1 MTRAVLLGVFDGVH
15 LGHKAALDEL
25 VLTGA
30 DEKCVYTFSTETVTT
45 KGTRKL
51 LSTTAE
57 KNELLLKGGANRVVS
72 VDFSEVKDMTA
83 EEFFD
88 KVLVKNLKADVI
100 ICGENYRFGKG
111 ASAGSHDMKA
121 MCEKAGIAFKEVK
134 TLFINGE
141 TVSTTRIRGLIES
154 GRTDEAW
161 LLLGRPYSISGE
173 VVHGN
178 HIGTNMGIKT
188 LNMLPDET
196 KALPK
201 SGVYSTRCII
211 DGKLYKS
218 VTDIGTKPTVETDN
232 SMIIETHV
240 FDFDDDVYG
249 KTVRVEFLEYYR
261 SEQKFD
267 TLDEL
272 KQTIL
277 KDIKRRK
284 ESDL

>member
-57 KNELLLKGGANRVVS
+57 KNELLLKGGANRVIS
-72 VDFSEVKDMTA
+72 ADFSEVKDMTA

-141 TVSTTRIRGLIES
+141 TVSTTRIRGLIEN

-178 HIGTNMGIKT
+178 RIGTHLGIKT
-188 LNMLPDET
+188 LNMLPDGK

-218 VTDIGTKPTVETDN
+218 VTDIGTKPTVEADN

>member
-57 KNELLLKGGANRVVS
+57 KNELLLKGGANRVIS

-141 TVSTTRIRGLIES
+141 TVSTTRIRGLIEN

-218 VTDIGTKPTVETDN
+218 VTDIGTKPTVEADN

>member
-57 KNELLLKGGANRVVS
+57 KNELLLKGGANRVIS
-72 VDFSEVKDMTA
+72 ADFSEVKDMTA

-141 TVSTTRIRGLIES
+141 TVSTTRIRGLIEN

-188 LNMLPDET
+188 LNMLPDGK

-211 DGKLYKS
+211 DGRLYKS

-240 FDFDDDVYG
+240 FDFNDDVYG

>member
-25 VLTGA
+25 VLSGA
-30 DEKCVYTFSTETVTT
+30 EGKCVYTFNTETVTT

-57 KNELLLKGGANRVVS
+57 KNALLIGGGADEVIS
-72 VDFSEVKDMTA
+72 ADFAEVKNMTA
-83 EEFFD
+83 EEFFNE
-88 KVLVKNLKADVI
+88 VLVKNLKADVI

-111 ASAGSHDMKA
+111 ASAGSQDMKA
-121 MCEKAGIAFKEVK
+121 MCEREGIGFKEVK
-134 TLFINGE
+134 TLVIDGE
-141 TVSTTRIRGLIES
+141 AVSTTRIRKLIEN
-154 GRTDEAW
+154 GETKKANR
-161 LLLGRPYSISGE
+161 LLGRAYSISGE

-211 DGKLYKS
+211 DNRLYKS

-240 FDFDDDVYG
+240 FDFDDNVYG

>member
-25 VLTGA
+25 VLSGA
-30 DEKCVYTFSTETVTT
+30 EGKCVYTFNTETVTT

-57 KNELLLKGGANRVVS
+57 KNALLIGGGADEVIS
-72 VDFSEVKDMTA
+72 ADFAEVKNMTA

-88 KVLVKNLKADVI
+88 EVLVKNLKADVI

-111 ASAGSHDMKA
+111 ASAGSQDMKA
-121 MCEKAGIAFKEVK
+121 MCEREGIGFKEVK
-134 TLFINGE
+134 TLVIDGE
-141 TVSTTRIRGLIES
+141 AVSTTRIRKLIEN
-154 GRTDEAW
+154 GETKKANR
-161 LLLGRPYSISGE
+161 LLGRAYSISGE

-188 LNMLPDET
+188 LNMVPDET

-211 DGKLYKS
+211 DNKLYKS
-218 VTDIGTKPTVETDN
+218 VTDIGTKPTVEEDN

-240 FDFDDDVYG
+240 FDFDDNVYG

>member
-57 KNELLLKGGANRVVS
+57 KNELLLKGGANRVIS
-72 VDFSEVKDMTA
+72 ADFSEVKDMTA

-141 TVSTTRIRGLIES
+141 TVSTTRIRGLIEN

-178 HIGTNMGIKT
+178 HIGTHLGIKT

>member
-57 KNELLLKGGANRVVS
+57 KNELLLKGGANRVIS
-72 VDFSEVKDMTA
+72 ADFSEVKDMTA

-88 KVLVKNLKADVI
+88 KVLIKNLKADVI

>member
-57 KNELLLKGGANRVVS
+57 KNELLLKGGANRVIS
-72 VDFSEVKDMTA
+72 ANFSEVKDMTA

-88 KVLVKNLKADVI
+88 KVLVKNLKADVV
-100 ICGENYRFGKG
+100 ICGENYHFGKG

-141 TVSTTRIRGLIES
+141 AVSTTRIRGLIEN

-178 HIGTNMGIKT
+178 RIGTHLGIKT

>member
-57 KNELLLKGGANRVVS
+57 KNELLLKGGANRVIS
-72 VDFSEVKDMTA
+72 ADFSEVKDMTA

-141 TVSTTRIRGLIES
+141 TVSTTRIRGLIEN
-154 GRTDEAW
+154 GRSDEAW

-188 LNMLPDET
+188 LNMLPDGK

-240 FDFDDDVYG
+240 FDFDDDAYG
-249 KTVRVEFLEYYR
+249 KTVRVEFLEYFR

>member
-15 LGHKAALDEL
+15 LGHRAALDEL

-57 KNELLLKGGANRVVS
+57 KNELLLKGGANRVIS
-72 VDFSEVKDMTA
+72 ADFSEVKDMSA

-88 KVLVKNLKADVI
+88 KVLVNNLKADVI

-141 TVSTTRIRGLIES
+141 TVSTTRIRGLIEN

-178 HIGTNMGIKT
+178 RIGTHLGIKT

-211 DGKLYKS
+211 DGELYKS

-240 FDFDDDVYG
+240 FDFDNDVYG

>member
-57 KNELLLKGGANRVVS
+57 KNELLLKGGANRVIS
-72 VDFSEVKDMTA
+72 ADFSEVKDMTA

-111 ASAGSHDMKA
+111 ASADSHDMKA

-141 TVSTTRIRGLIES
+141 AVSTTRIRGLIEN

-161 LLLGRPYSISGE
+161 LLLGRPYSISSE

-178 HIGTNMGIKT
+178 RIGTHLGIKT